1 MVKNPWEL
9 RWRFSVLPIHRGIW
23 SVSHGIC
30 WDVPPGDLSGA
41 SQQAL
46 HGFLNDVQSWA
57 DKNATGQRFISEGG
71 FFGVSGWLS
80 WKGYYILQKG
90 NLFFSMFHIFWYIVR
105 LFHIVRLYDP
115 LLYIY
120 ICNPET
126 IAWNSGD
133 LCGFPWPWSPHGRL
147 LGVSLRFISHTVPL
161 PCRTWPGNDCYSLSD
176 IENGP
181 VEIVDL
187 VDLAIDKMVD
197 FSSSLCKRLL

>member
-1 MVKNPWEL
+1 MGTPVKIFRFTNPSRDMIGIPWDML
-9 RWRFSVLPIHRGIW
+9 GCSSRWSFRGFTASPSWFSEWCPILGGQECDWAKVHFGGRIFWCIRLIILERVLHFAEREFVFQYVPYILIHSKVIPYSKVIW
-23 SVSHGIC
+23 SI
-30 WDVPPGDLSGA
+30 
-41 SQQAL
+41 
-46 HGFLNDVQSWA
+46 
-57 DKNATGQRFISEGG
+57 T
-71 FFGVSGWLS
+71 
-80 WKGYYILQKG
+80 
-90 NLFFSMFHIFWYIVR
+90 
-105 LFHIVRLYDP
+105 
-115 LLYIY
+115 IY

-133 LCGFPWPWSPHGRL
+133 LCGFPWPWSPHGRV
-147 LGVSLRFISHTVPL
+147 LGVSLRFISHTVPLPL